1 MNDINPTAIV
11 SPTAAIGERNM
22 IGPFCVIGP
31 NVTIG
36 DDNRFEA
43 YVAVGT
49 PGEHRD
55 YFRERPGR
63 VHIGNHNVFREHVAV
78 TGGTIATTI
87 VESDVVLM
95 RGAHLGHD
103 VVVKNSATLSWNVL
117 IAGHTIIGHGAN
129 LGLATVVHQRRVVGA
144 YSMIGMHS
152 TVTRNIV
159 PFIVSF
165 GSPARPQRLNAIGL
179 QRSGITEAELPAFD
193 RWFRELDPDA
203 ERPLTIAHPY
213 SRFIDDFLA
222 DCRSL
227 REPHQP

>member
-1 MNDINPTAIV
+1 MNDIHPTAIV
-11 SPTAAIGERNM
+11 SPTATIGRGNV

-55 YFRERPGR
+55 YFRQPPGPVR
-63 VHIGNHNVFREHVAV
+63 IGNHNVFREHVAV
-78 TGGTIATTI
+78 TGGTIGITT
-87 VESDVVLM
+87 VGSDIVLM

-103 VVVKNSATLSWNVL
+103 VIVKDAVTLSWNVL
-117 IAGHTIIGHGAN
+117 IAGHTIIGPGAN

-144 YSMIGMHS
+144 YAMIGMHS

-159 PFIVSF
+159 PFSVSF
-165 GSPARPQRLNAIGL
+165 GSPARVQKLNAIGL
-179 QRSGITEAELPAFD
+179 QRSGVAEAELPAFD
-193 RWFRELDPDA
+193 RWFRKLDP
-203 ERPLTIAHPY
+203 EVEMPVTIEHPY
-213 SRFIDDFLA
+213 SRFLEEFLA

-227 REPHQP
+227 TTDAH